1 MSYLIIAKET
11 AADYTNNA
19 SKRYCF
25 AFLFTTSR
33 ARARNGKTCTAQG
46 ETNMASMELIAA
58 KAGVSRGTVDRVLH
72 NRGQVKPET
81 AEKVRAVMAE
91 LDFQHRKLCA

>member
-1 MSYLIIAKET
+1 MHVHGTEKHGA
-11 AADYTNNA
+11 
-19 SKRYCF
+19 
-25 AFLFTTSR
+25 
-33 ARARNGKTCTAQG
+33 AQG

-81 AEKVRAVMAE
+81 AEKVRTVMAE
-91 LDFQHRKLCA
+91 LGLSAQYIGPSALSFP